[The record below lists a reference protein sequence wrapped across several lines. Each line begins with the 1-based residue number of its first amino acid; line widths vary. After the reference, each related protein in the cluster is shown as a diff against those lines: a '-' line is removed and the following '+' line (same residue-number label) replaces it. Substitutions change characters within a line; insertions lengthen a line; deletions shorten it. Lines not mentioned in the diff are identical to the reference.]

1 MKWTI
6 TQVTKTASRRNRKS
20 EPDLPRNKSWLN
32 ISRDWIYQEIESVIK
47 NLPTK
52 KNPGLDI
59 STGEFY

>member
-1 MKWTI
+1 MKWTS

-20 EPDLPRNKSWLN
+20 QPDLSRNKSWLN

-59 STGEFY
+59 FTGEFY